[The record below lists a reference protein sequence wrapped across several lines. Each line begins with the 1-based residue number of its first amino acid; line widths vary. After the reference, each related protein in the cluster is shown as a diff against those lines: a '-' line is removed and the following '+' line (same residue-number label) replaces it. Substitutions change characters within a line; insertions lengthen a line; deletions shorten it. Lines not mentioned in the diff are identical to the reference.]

1 MPPNEP
7 LPVFGTA
14 EQPGPNGWA
23 AVAAALLLGADD
35 EEDDAAELDELEG
48 AALELPEPLLLPQA
62 VSAMAPIAVT
72 AAAEVMERVFMGDL
86 LVGFR
91 AVTSW
96 IG

>member
-14 EQPGPNGWA
+14 EQPGPKGTA
-23 AVAAALLLGADD
+23 AVAVEPEED
-35 EEDDAAELDELEG
+35 EELEELEG

-72 AAAEVMERVFMGDL
+72 AAAEVMERVFMWI
-86 LVGFR
+86 
-91 AVTSW
+91 SW
-96 IG
+96 